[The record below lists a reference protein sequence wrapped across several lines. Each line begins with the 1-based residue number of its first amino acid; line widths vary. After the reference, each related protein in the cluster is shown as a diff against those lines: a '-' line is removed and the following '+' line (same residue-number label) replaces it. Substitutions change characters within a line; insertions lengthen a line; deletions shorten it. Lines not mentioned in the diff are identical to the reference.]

1 MNDFDEMAAFEGASL
16 IIARLWLRVR
26 NPI

>member
-1 MNDFDEMAAFEGASL
+1 M

-26 NPI
+26 RASFFIDVNLHLAA